1 MKALICGAGIAGL
14 ALAGRLNHHGWD
26 VTLVERAPGPRRHGY
41 MIDFSGPGFDAVT
54 AMGLEPQLRRLA
66 SPVREFRYIDD
77 RGRTTVSLDYE
88 IFVKAL
94 EGQIVSIMRP
104 ALEELLREAL
114 GAGVDLR
121 YGLSVEQIIDDA
133 AVLSDGTVIEV
144 DLIVGADG
152 IHSRIRS
159 QVFGPESDYLR
170 DLGMHT
176 SAFVVE
182 DQEVFEQ
189 VRGQFV
195 LTESLD
201 RQLGLYGLGEGR
213 VAAFTVHRTDAERA
227 PDDAREE
234 VRGEFAGLGELADR
248 VLSRCPPSR
257 EMYYDQVAQIL
268 MPRWTDSRVALV
280 GDAAYA
286 VSLVAGQGASLGI
299 AGAHLLTE
307 MLATGALVPEAL
319 AEYERRW
326 RPVATGIQDAARD
339 RVIEVFLPR
348 STRTLLLRRW
358 GFRAMKLPGLH
369 RVMTGSLFP
378 KGSRSITELS
388 DLGRAQLRST

>member
-14 ALAGRLNHHGWD
+14 TLAGRLNHHGWD
-26 VTLVERAPGPRRHGY
+26 VTLVERASGPRRHGY
-41 MIDFSGPGFDAVT
+41 MIDFSGAGFDAVT
-54 AMGLEPQLRRLA
+54 AMGLEPQLRQMA
-66 SPVREFRYIDD
+66 SAVSKFRYIDD
-77 RGRTTVSLDYE
+77 RGRTTVRLDYGV
-88 IFVKAL
+88 FVKAL
-94 EGQIVSIMRP
+94 DGQIVSIMRP
-104 ALEELLREAL
+104 ALEEMLREAL
-114 GAGVDLR
+114 GSGVNLR
-121 YGLSVEQIIDDA
+121 YGLTVDQITEET
-133 AVLSDGTVIEV
+133 AVLSDGTVLEP

-159 QVFGPESDYLR
+159 QVFGPESQYLR

-176 SAFVVE
+176 SAFVIE

-201 RQLGLYGLGEGR
+201 RQLGLYGLADGQ
-213 VAAFTVHRTDAERA
+213 VAAFTVHRTDADTA

-234 VRGEFAGLGELADR
+234 IRREFSGLGELADR
-248 VLSRCPPSR
+248 VLAQCPPAE
-257 EMYYDQVAQIL
+257 EMYDDQVAQTIL
-268 MPRWTDSRVALV
+268 PRWTDSRVALV

-299 AGAHLLTE
+299 AGAYLLAE
-307 MLATGALVPEAL
+307 MLTTEAAVPDAL

-326 RPVATGIQDAARD
+326 RPVASGIQEAARD

-348 STRTLLLRRW
+348 SRRTLLLRRW
-358 GFRAMKLPGLH
+358 GFRAMNLPGLH
-369 RVMTGSLFP
+369 HLMTGSLFP

-388 DLGRAQLRST
+388 EAGRAELRGA

>member
-14 ALAGRLNHHGWD
+14 TLAGRLNRHGWD
-26 VTLVERAPGPRRHGY
+26 VTLVERASGPRRHGY
-41 MIDFSGPGFDAVT
+41 MIDFSGAGFGAVT
-54 AMGLEPQLRRLA
+54 AMGLEPQLREKA
-66 SPVREFRYIDD
+66 SSVSEFRYIDD
-77 RGRTTVSLDYE
+77 RGRTTVRLDYGV
-88 IFVKAL
+88 FVKAL
-94 EGQIVSIMRP
+94 DGQIVSIMRP

-114 GAGVDLR
+114 GVGVDLR
-121 YGLSVEQIIDDA
+121 YGLTVDRITEQT
-133 AVLSDGTVIEV
+133 AVLSDGTVLEP

-159 QVFGPESDYLR
+159 LVFGPESQYLR

-201 RQLGLYGLGEGR
+201 RQLGLYGLGDGQ
-213 VAAFTVHRTDAERA
+213 VAAFTVHRTDAEIS
-227 PDDAREE
+227 PEDAREE
-234 VRGEFAGLGELADR
+234 IRREFSGLGQLADR
-248 VLSRCPPSR
+248 VLAQCPPAE
-257 EMYYDQVAQIL
+257 EMYDDQVAQTIL
-268 MPRWTDSRVALV
+268 PRWTDSRMALV

-299 AGAHLLTE
+299 AGAYLLAE
-307 MLATGALVPEAL
+307 MLATDAAVPDAL

-326 RPVATGIQDAARD
+326 RPVATGIQGAARD
-339 RVIEVFLPR
+339 RVIEVFLPWSR
-348 STRTLLLRRW
+348 RTLLLRRW
-358 GFRAMKLPGLH
+358 GFRAMTLPGLH

-388 DLGRAQLRST
+388 EAGRAELRSA